1 MIVDRRSGVGIRSE
15 GEDRERQR
23 GVYMNENDIEAQG
36 DDRVC
41 VLPNDGFVGHRV
53 GGRIKA
59 HSGQSTK

>member
-23 GVYMNENDIEAQG
+23 GVYMNENDN
-36 DDRVC
+36 DRVC